1 MYLVTKGQLISKC
14 LFEKIVWTKIPTK
27 NLIDSAHYTCWA
39 ESIKFFVGILVQTI
53 FSKRHSEIIWPLAMD
68 LGLKSSVGWVPIIL
82 YEPSQE
88 EVIKKYHTS
97 TLDVF
102 YRVSEYEL
110 YYRFETFSHFPFN
123 KWILLEFESIFSA
136 FFS

>member
-1 MYLVTKGQLISKC
+1 MQPPMY
-14 LFEKIVWTKIPTK
+14 
-27 NLIDSAHYTCWA
+27 Y
-39 ESIKFFVGILVQTI
+39 
-53 FSKRHSEIIWPLAMD
+53 LAMD
-68 LGLKSSVGWVPIIL
+68 LGLKSSVGWVPLIL

-136 FFS
+136 FSAIKYSQQCDVSSNCQNC